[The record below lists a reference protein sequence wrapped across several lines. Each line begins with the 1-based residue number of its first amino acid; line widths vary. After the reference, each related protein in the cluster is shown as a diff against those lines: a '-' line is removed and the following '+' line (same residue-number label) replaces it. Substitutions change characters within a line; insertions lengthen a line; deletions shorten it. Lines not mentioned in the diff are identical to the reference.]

1 VVRDLQERD
10 EPEDFARG
18 GMGNGFGGWDDEGLQ
33 SPGTRMDE
41 DTFRFGGDN
50 INY

>member
-10 EPEDFARG
+10 EPEDFARA
-18 GMGNGFGGWDDEGLQ
+18 GMGNGLAGWDGGGLQ
-33 SPGTRMDE
+33 SPMRMDE

-50 INY
+50 VNY